1 MFDAKKVLDSRFPTL
16 VTRCDK
22 RSKKIFKLAVFGA
35 QVDAFLIDFLIA
47 DDAGNLGVCLIAVAY
62 RVNFRKATPA

>member
-1 MFDAKKVLDSRFPTL
+1 MFGLKKALDSRFPIL

-22 RSKKIFKLAVFGA
+22 RSKKIFKLAVFGV

-47 DDAGNLGVCLIAVAY
+47 DHAGNIETVD
-62 RVNFRKATPA
+62 NTN